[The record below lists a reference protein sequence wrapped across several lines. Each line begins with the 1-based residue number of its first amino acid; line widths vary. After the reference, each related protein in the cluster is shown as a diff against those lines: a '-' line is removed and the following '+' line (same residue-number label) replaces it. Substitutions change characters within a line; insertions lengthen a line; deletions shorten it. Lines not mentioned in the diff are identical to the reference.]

1 MNNGKCTISMVLT
14 GESRAYRYVSD
25 MLGQKCRNHYVSD
38 TERLNSLQ
46 CHAIVTCSSVTT
58 TSLYVCLMSV
68 QVFMIRNLL
77 CMFDSRV
84 SPPGLIVYP
93 CIVWLIR
100 SKCFQ
105 GGVFP
110 RSGCHPGSS
119 CPSLRSILS
128 PGL

>member
-1 MNNGKCTISMVLT
+1 MANALLVWSSL
-14 GESRAYRYVSD
+14 ESREHTGMSVTCWD
-25 MLGQKCRNHYVSD
+25 RNAKTIVSD

-46 CHAIVTCSSVTT
+46 CHAIVACSCVTT

-84 SPPGLIVYP
+84 LPPGLIVYP

-105 GGVFP
+105 GGVFA
-110 RSGCHPGSS
+110 RRGCHPGSS